1 MISIP
6 AFSSRKDKEVFLMKI
21 IKTLSIST
29 SEKDIYILCIEVL
42 DSSSFD
48 VFFQK
53 ILLQM
58 DWTQLQEIEFTTIEP
73 FTATLI

>member
-48 VFFQK
+48 DFFQK

-58 DWTQLQEIEFTTIEP
+58 EWTQLQEIEFTTIEP

>member
-6 AFSSRKDKEVFLMKI
+6 ALSSRKDKEIFLMKI
-21 IKTLSIST
+21 IKTLSISN

-42 DSSSFD
+42 DTSSFED
-48 VFFQK
+48 FFQK
-53 ILLQM
+53 IILQM
-58 DWTQLQEIEFTTIEP
+58 EWTQKEELEFTTIEP

>member
-21 IKTLSIST
+21 IKTLSISN
-29 SEKDIYILCIEVL
+29 SEKEIYILCIEVL
-42 DSSSFD
+42 DTSAFD
-48 VFFQK
+48 DFFQK

-58 DWTQLQEIEFTTIEP
+58 EWTQSNNTEFTTIEP